1 MIKSKCV
8 VGRACNLH
16 GEMGKANESLTSSE
30 VVDLI
35 EVALF
40 QALKSNVE
48 PLCSTKEHEICSQV
62 EMFKQN
68 FLFVN
73 T

>member
-1 MIKSKCV
+1 
-8 VGRACNLH
+8 
-16 GEMGKANESLTSSE
+16 MGKANESLTSSE